1 MEYEHCLRLHRP
13 LFLDK
18 SVSKVAQFEEKYSV
32 FNRRRSAELSA
43 DVPDL
48 SRGDQPHV
56 ALN

>member
-18 SVSKVAQFEEKYSV
+18 SVSKVAQFEEKYNI

-43 DVPDL
+43 DVPKLGRD
-48 SRGDQPHV
+48 DQPHV
-56 ALN
+56 DLN